1 MRDVGEGYYP
11 ESKLIPTSAR
21 MIRPIIS
28 LPKKKNKNELR
39 VFSNGC
45 GIVVKEIWALR
56 VREGQSNI

>member
-28 LPKKKNKNELR
+28 LPKKNKNELR
-39 VFSNGC
+39 VFSNGR